1 MPLGGKAGRN
11 PVDEVWKRPV
21 LTLVELPKLLGNR
34 TGLSCKYEKYIYIFI
49 NFIHVINRRKPN
61 FLILGFKYLH
71 SLYRTT
77 F

>member
-34 TGLSCKYEKYIYIFI
+34 TGLSCKYEKKYIYIY
-49 NFIHVINRRKPN
+49 K
-61 FLILGFKYLH
+61 LH
-71 SLYRTT
+71 TCNK
-77 F
+77 